1 MNIIFI
7 ICILILL
14 LFLLFNKKTKE
25 NFNNLSYD
33 TLFYKCN
40 KYVITKII
48 KDIFKNYNIGRT
60 FNQNKENWKL
70 FMPCTY
76 NTVESELKKL
86 EITNDN
92 KLIFGINGCDT
103 LASKNNLWLIL
114 ENKYGR
120 QKASTLMPETWILYN
135 KKHMEL
141 FKNQHNKKKTYIMKK
156 NIQRKKGLHLTNS
169 LNEIINNSDEKF
181 RVVQKYMKNTFLIN
195 KRKINL
201 RIYLL
206 VICKNNKIESFVHKN
221 GKCIYTNK
229 DYNNTLDLEENIT
242 SLNLDYN
249 IYKKNPFDLIELKKY
264 FNKHNL
270 NYIKLYTNLINNL
283 KLLHNTYKQNIC
295 KLKQNK
301 NNINFQLFG
310 LDYIFDNNLNIF
322 LLEINKG
329 PDMNSKND
337 VDYKLKYNIMEDVFI
352 KVGLINS
359 NKPNMF
365 IKL

>member
-7 ICILILL
+7 FIILILII
-14 LFLLFNKKTKE
+14 LFLVRKKE
-25 NFNNLSYD
+25 HFNNLSYD

-40 KYVITKII
+40 KYVITKVI
-48 KDIFKNYNIGRT
+48 KDIFENYNIGRT

-76 NTVESELKKL
+76 NTVESELKNL
-86 EITNDN
+86 EITNNN
-92 KLIFGINGCDT
+92 KLIFGINGCDS

-114 ENKYGR
+114 EKKYGR
-120 QKASTLMPETWILYN
+120 KKASTLMPETWILHN
-135 KKHMEL
+135 KNHMEL
-141 FKNQHNKKKTYIMKK
+141 FKKQYNEENTYIMKK
-156 NIQRKKGLHLTNS
+156 NIQRKKGLHLTNI
-169 LNEIINNSDEKF
+169 LNEIIDNSDEKF
-181 RVVQKYMKNTFLIN
+181 RVVQKYMKDTFLLN

-242 SLNLDYN
+242 SLNLDYD
-249 IYKKNPFDLIELKKY
+249 IYNKNPFDLIELKQY
-264 FNKHNL
+264 FNKHKL
-270 NYIKLYTNLINNL
+270 NYKKLYNNLINNL
-283 KLLHNTYKQNIC
+283 TLLHNTYKHNIC
-295 KLKQNK
+295 KLKGNE
-301 NNINFQLFG
+301 NNLNFQLFG
-310 LDYIFDNNLNIF
+310 LDYIFDNDLNIF

-329 PDMNSKND
+329 PDMNSKNNI
-337 VDYKLKYNIMEDVFI
+337 DYKLKYNIMEDVFI

-359 NKPNMF
+359 NKANMF